1 MSYVSRNVPHA
12 NAAGRDQSGPYKGQ
26 ERGVEVYPIR
36 LEASLHETMWGGRRL
51 ERDGWK
57 QLPPG
62 DVAIGEAWET
72 EINTVVQNGPYAGK
86 TLGSLITAMGTLL
99 LGEQVIA
106 IFGLRFPLL
115 AKFLDANAQLSVQVH
130 PDDEYATQHEGGKLG
145 KTEFWYILAAEP
157 GAKIIHGFKTPTS
170 RAAVHAAIQNVM
182 LDQLLHEE
190 TVQVGDVIFVPAGT
204 VHAIGSGVML
214 YELQQYSDI
223 TYRMYDYGRLTAS
236 GQPRELHIEQSLD
249 VSHYSVSPQ
258 VKAQPVALS
267 GGPGYEDR
275 CLVACRYFVT
285 RELLLKKHTSISS
298 SMLHHSSASCVILTS
313 LGAEIR
319 VHYGETLQHS
329 EALANGQTMV
339 LPAALGD
346 YRIEGNGTLLFSYV
360 PTPGDEAL
368 RLWQA
373 RNHESMLPG
382 KRAQA

>member
-1 MSYVSRNVPHA
+1 VSYVSRNVPHS
-12 NAAGRDQSGPYKGQ
+12 NAFGLDQSGSYKAQ
-26 ERGVEVYPIR
+26 ECGVEVYPIR
-36 LEASLHETMWGGRRL
+36 LEASLHETIWGGRRL

-86 TLGSLITAMGTLL
+86 TLGNLVTTMGPLL

-106 IFGLRFPLL
+106 IFGPRFPLL
-115 AKFLDANAQLSVQVH
+115 AKFIDANAQLSVQVH
-130 PDDEYATQHEGGKLG
+130 PGDDYAAQHEGGKLG

-170 RAAVHAAIQNVM
+170 RAAVHAAIHNVT

-190 TVQVGDVIFVPAGT
+190 AVQAGDVIFVPAGT

-223 TYRMYDYGRLTAS
+223 TYRMYDYGRLTAF

-285 RELLLKKHTSISS
+285 RELLLKDHASISS
-298 SMLHHSSASCVILTS
+298 SMLHHTNASCVILAS

-319 VHYGETLQHS
+319 IHYGEALQRS
-329 EALANGQTMV
+329 EALSNGQTMV

-346 YRIEGNGTLLFSYV
+346 YCIEGKGTLLFSYV
-360 PTPGDEAL
+360 PTPDDEAL

-373 RNHESMLPG
+373 RNQCFQ
-382 KRAQA
+382 R